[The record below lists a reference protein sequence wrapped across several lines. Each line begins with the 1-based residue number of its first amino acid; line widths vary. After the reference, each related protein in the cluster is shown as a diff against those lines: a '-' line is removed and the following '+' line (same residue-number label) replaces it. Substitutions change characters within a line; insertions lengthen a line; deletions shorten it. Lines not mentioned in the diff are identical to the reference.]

1 MIFKRETYLTLWF
14 YLASKINF
22 GKMEIT
28 WIGVGDRIIGQG
40 DNTRNGILKRENQIN
55 STRINCVQRKSI
67 ARRL

>member
-28 WIGVGDRIIGQG
+28 WIGVGDRIIG
-40 DNTRNGILKRENQIN
+40 
-55 STRINCVQRKSI
+55 
-67 ARRL
+67 

>member
-28 WIGVGDRIIGQG
+28 WIGVDDRIIGQG